1 MFDYLVQLVFVQRFH
16 SLSQPRQLELALC
29 YHLPPKLE
37 PVLRLGHCCHLVAR
51 LAVEWQRRVRRR
63 QPQRSWVWLALGFL
77 HRPLVLGLSQRLLLW
92 SQVARSSLVAAVC
105 LALPTRVAVKLRLR
119 RRPRHHPDHHLGFLG
134 LAHGALALD
143 LVADRRRF
151 PSSFIHCRQLTAGP
165 LLRHRPG

>member
-51 LAVEWQRRVRRR
+51 LAAGWQRRVRRR

-77 HRPLVLGLSQRLLLW
+77 HRPLGLGLSQRLLQW
-92 SQVARSSLVAAVC
+92 SQVARSSLVADG

-119 RRPRHHPDHHLGFLG
+119 RRPRHHPSLPAGFLG
-134 LAHGALALD
+134 
-143 LVADRRRF
+143 
-151 PSSFIHCRQLTAGP
+151 
-165 LLRHRPG
+165 